1 MKKERKKS
9 RALIAWAV
17 IVAVVCMVPMLVS
30 CQKPLPTPEGK
41 PLDRVQLMTATGE
54 LATVEYTVSKIIKA
68 KDCTWWKI
76 GEKRVLFK
84 CNAYLQAGV
93 DMASYDDSK
102 TRIDSSAMA
111 ITVTLPKVKILSCR
125 MPFEEIR
132 LVESEATGFRH
143 QFSAEERQLLLQQ
156 GEQSILADVDSGK
169 YAILA
174 DAERNTRIFFERMLT
189 RLGYKSV
196 TIKFEK

>member
-1 MKKERKKS
+1 
-9 RALIAWAV
+9 
-17 IVAVVCMVPMLVS
+17 
-30 CQKPLPTPEGK
+30 
-41 PLDRVQLMTATGE
+41 
-54 LATVEYTVSKIIKA
+54 
-68 KDCTWWKI
+68 
-76 GEKRVLFK
+76 
-84 CNAYLQAGV
+84 
-93 DMASYDDSK
+93 
-102 TRIDSSAMA
+102 
-111 ITVTLPKVKILSCR
+111 

-156 GEQSILADVDSGK
+156 GEQSILADVESGK

-174 DAERNTRIFFERMLT
+174 DAERNTLIFFERMLT

>member
-17 IVAVVCMVPMLVS
+17 IVAVVCMVPMLAS

-111 ITVTLPKVKILSCR
+111 ITVTLRKVKILSCR

-156 GEQSILADVDSGK
+156 GEQSILADVESGK

>member
-9 RALIAWAV
+9 RALTVWAV
-17 IVAVVCMVPMLVS
+17 IVAVVCMVPMLAS

-93 DMASYDDSK
+93 DMGSYDDSK
-102 TRIDSSAMA
+102 TRIDPSAMV

-132 LVESEATGFRH
+132 LVENEATGFRH

-156 GEQSILADVDSGK
+156 GEKSILADVDSGK

>member
-9 RALIAWAV
+9 RSLTAWAV
-17 IVAVVCMVPMLVS
+17 IVAVVCMVSMLAS

-93 DMASYDDSK
+93 DMGSYDDSK

-111 ITVTLPKVKILSCR
+111 ITVTLPKVIILSCR

-132 LVESEATGFRH
+132 LVENEATGFRH

-174 DAERNTRIFFERMLT
+174 DAERNTRIFFECMLT

>member
-1 MKKERKKS
+1 MTKARKQS

-17 IVAVVCMVPMLVS
+17 IVAVVCMVPMLAS

-84 CNAYLQAGV
+84 CNAYLTAGV
-93 DMASYDDSK
+93 DMTQYDDSK
-102 TRIDSSAMA
+102 T
-111 ITVTLPKVKILSCR
+111 
-125 MPFEEIR
+125 
-132 LVESEATGFRH
+132 
-143 QFSAEERQLLLQQ
+143 Q
-156 GEQSILADVDSGK
+156 
-169 YAILA
+169 
-174 DAERNTRIFFERMLT
+174 
-189 RLGYKSV
+189 
-196 TIKFEK
+196 

>member
-9 RALIAWAV
+9 RALTAWAV
-17 IVAVVCMVPMLVS
+17 IVAAVCMVPMLAS

-84 CNAYLQAGV
+84 CNAYPV
-93 DMASYDDSK
+93 SY
-102 TRIDSSAMA
+102 THL
-111 ITVTLPKVKILSCR
+111 TLPTIL
-125 MPFEEIR
+125 
-132 LVESEATGFRH
+132 LV
-143 QFSAEERQLLLQQ
+143 
-156 GEQSILADVDSGK
+156 
-169 YAILA
+169 
-174 DAERNTRIFFERMLT
+174 
-189 RLGYKSV
+189 
-196 TIKFEK
+196 

>member
-1 MKKERKKS
+1 MKKELKKS
-9 RALIAWAV
+9 RALTAWAV
-17 IVAVVCMVPMLVS
+17 IVAVVCMVAMLAS

-93 DMASYDDSK
+93 DMTSYDDSK

-111 ITVTLPKVKILSCR
+111 ITVTLPKAKILSCR

-132 LVESEATGFRH
+132 LVENEATGFRH

>member
-1 MKKERKKS
+1 MNTLFKHIHL
-9 RALIAWAV
+9 RAGFLMLIMAMGMA
-17 IVAVVCMVPMLVS
+17 PMLLS
-30 CQKPLPTPEGK
+30 CQKPVVTPAK
-41 PLDRVQLMTATGE
+41 PPVNRVQLMTATGE

-84 CNAYLQAGV
+84 CNAYLTAGV
-93 DMASYDDSK
+93 DMTQYDDSK
-102 TRIDSSAMA
+102 TQINEAAHA
-111 ITVTLPKVKILSCR
+111 IVVTLPKVKLMSCR
-125 MPFEEIR
+125 IPFNEIR
-132 LVESEATGFRH
+132 LVENEATGFRH
-143 QFSAEERQLLLQQ
+143 EFSAHERQLLLRQ
-156 GEQSILADVDSGK
+156 GEQSIRADVDSGK

-174 DAERNTRIFFERMLT
+174 DAERNTRIFFERMLN

>member
-1 MKKERKKS
+1 MKTNRKNAYRFTLFAS
-9 RALIAWAV
+9 T
-17 IVAVVCMVPMLVS
+17 LVLVLGLGA
-30 CQKPLPTPEGK
+30 CQKPLPAPK
-41 PLDRVQLMTATGE
+41 VSPPADRVQLMAATGQ
-54 LATVEYTVSKIIKA
+54 LATVQYTVSKIIKA
-68 KDCTWWKI
+68 KDCTWWKL

-93 DMASYDDSK
+93 DMADYDDSQ

-111 ITVTLPKVKILSCR
+111 ITVTLPKVKVLSYK
-125 MPFEEIR
+125 MPFSEVR
-132 LVESEATGFRH
+132 LVENEATGFRH
-143 QFSAEERQLLLQQ
+143 QFTAEERQLLLQQ
-156 GEQSILADVDSGK
+156 GEQSILADVTSGK

-174 DAERNTRIFFERMLT
+174 DAERNARTFFERMLT

>member
-1 MKKERKKS
+1 
-9 RALIAWAV
+9 
-17 IVAVVCMVPMLVS
+17 
-30 CQKPLPTPEGK
+30 
-41 PLDRVQLMTATGE
+41 
-54 LATVEYTVSKIIKA
+54 
-68 KDCTWWKI
+68 
-76 GEKRVLFK
+76 
-84 CNAYLQAGV
+84 
-93 DMASYDDSK
+93 
-102 TRIDSSAMA
+102 
-111 ITVTLPKVKILSCR
+111 

-132 LVESEATGFRH
+132 LVENEATGFRH

>member
-1 MKKERKKS
+1 MKKELKKS
-9 RALIAWAV
+9 RALTAWAV

-111 ITVTLPKVKILSCR
+111 INVTLPKVKILSCR

-132 LVESEATGFRH
+132 LVENEATGFRH

>member
-1 MKKERKKS
+1 MKKNS
-9 RALIAWAV
+9 RNSRSLPLWALALAMCMAV
-17 IVAVVCMVPMLVS
+17 LLPSS
-30 CQKPLPTPEGK
+30 CQKPLPGAESRPV
-41 PLDRVQLMTATGE
+41 DRVQLMTATGE

-84 CNAYLQAGV
+84 CRAYLQAGV
-93 DMASYDDSK
+93 DMGAYDDSQ
-102 TRIDSSAMA
+102 TRIDSAAMA
-111 ITVTLPKVKILSCR
+111 ISVTLPKPKILSCR
-125 MPFEEIR
+125 MPFDEIM
-132 LVESEATGFRH
+132 LVENEATGFRH

-156 GEQSILADVDSGK
+156 GEQAILADVDSGK

-174 DAERNTRIFFERMLT
+174 DAERNARVFFERMLT

-196 TIKFEK
+196 TVKFEN

>member
-1 MKKERKKS
+1 
-9 RALIAWAV
+9 
-17 IVAVVCMVPMLVS
+17 MVPMLVS

-54 LATVEYTVSKIIKA
+54 LATVEYTVSKIIKV

-93 DMASYDDSK
+93 DMGSYDDSK

-132 LVESEATGFRH
+132 LVENEATGFRH

>member
-1 MKKERKKS
+1 MKKELKKS
-9 RALIAWAV
+9 RSLTAWAV
-17 IVAVVCMVPMLVS
+17 VVAVVCMVPMLVS

-41 PLDRVQLMTATGE
+41 PLDRAQLMTATGE

-93 DMASYDDSK
+93 DMADYDDSK
-102 TRIDSSAMA
+102 TRIDSSAKA

>member
-1 MKKERKKS
+1 MKKELKKS
-9 RALIAWAV
+9 RALAAWAV
-17 IVAVVCMVPMLVS
+17 IVAVVCMVPMLAS

-93 DMASYDDSK
+93 DMGSYDDSK

-111 ITVTLPKVKILSCR
+111 IIVTLPKVKILSCR

-132 LVESEATGFRH
+132 LVENEATGFRH

>member
-9 RALIAWAV
+9 RALTAWAV
-17 IVAVVCMVPMLVS
+17 IVAVVCMVPMLAS

-93 DMASYDDSK
+93 DMGSYDDSK
-102 TRIDSSAMA
+102 TRIDLSAMA

-125 MPFEEIR
+125 MPLEKIR
-132 LVESEATGFRH
+132 LVEDEATGF
-143 QFSAEERQLLLQQ
+143 
-156 GEQSILADVDSGK
+156 
-169 YAILA
+169 
-174 DAERNTRIFFERMLT
+174 
-189 RLGYKSV
+189 
-196 TIKFEK
+196 

>member
-17 IVAVVCMVPMLVS
+17 IVAVVCMVPMLAS

-84 CNAYLQAGV
+84 CNAYLTAGV
-93 DMASYDDSK
+93 DMTQYDDSK
-102 TRIDSSAMA
+102 TQINEAAHA
-111 ITVTLPKVKILSCR
+111 IVVTLPKVKLMSCR
-125 MPFEEIR
+125 IPFNEIR
-132 LVESEATGFRH
+132 LVENEATGFRH
-143 QFSAEERQLLLQQ
+143 EFSAHERQLLLRQ
-156 GEQSILADVDSGK
+156 GEQSIRADVDSGK

-174 DAERNTRIFFERMLT
+174 DAERNTRIFFERMLN

>member
-1 MKKERKKS
+1 MNTLFKHIHP
-9 RALIAWAV
+9 RAAFLPIIIALT
-17 IVAVVCMVPMLVS
+17 IVPLFLS
-30 CQKPLPTPEGK
+30 CQKTVLPPAK
-41 PLDRVQLMTATGE
+41 PPVNRVQLMTATGQ

-84 CNAYLQAGV
+84 CNAYLTAGV
-93 DMASYDDSK
+93 DMTEYDDSK
-102 TRIDSSAMA
+102 TQINEAA
-111 ITVTLPKVKILSCR
+111 HTIVVTLPKVKLMSCR
-125 MPFEEIR
+125 IPFNEIR
-132 LVESEATGFRH
+132 LVENEATGFRH
-143 QFSAEERQLLLQQ
+143 EFSAQERQLLLQQ
-156 GEQSILADVDSGK
+156 GEQSIRADVDSGK

-174 DAERNTRIFFERMLT
+174 DAERNTRIFFERMLG

>member
-9 RALIAWAV
+9 RSLTAWAL
-17 IVAVVCMVPMLVS
+17 IVAVVCMVPMLAS

-93 DMASYDDSK
+93 DMTGYDDSK
-102 TRIDSSAMA
+102 TRIDS
-111 ITVTLPKVKILSCR
+111 
-125 MPFEEIR
+125 
-132 LVESEATGFRH
+132 
-143 QFSAEERQLLLQQ
+143 SAEERQLLLQQ

>member
-9 RALIAWAV
+9 RALTAWAV
-17 IVAVVCMVPMLVS
+17 IVAVVCMVPMLAS
-30 CQKPLPTPEGK
+30 CQKLLPTPEGK

-93 DMASYDDSK
+93 DMTSYDDSK
-102 TRIDSSAMA
+102 TRIDSSAMG

-132 LVESEATGFRH
+132 LVENEATGFRH

>member
-9 RALIAWAV
+9 RALTAWAV
-17 IVAVVCMVPMLVS
+17 IVAVVCMVPMLAS

-93 DMASYDDSK
+93 DMGSYDDSK

-111 ITVTLPKVKILSCR
+111 ITVTLPKVKILWCR

-132 LVESEATGFRH
+132 LVENEATGFRH

>member
-9 RALIAWAV
+9 RALTAWAV
-17 IVAVVCMVPMLVS
+17 IVAVVCMVPMLAS

-93 DMASYDDSK
+93 DMGSYDDSK
-102 TRIDSSAMA
+102 TRIDLSAMA
-111 ITVTLPKVKILSCR
+111 ITVTLPKVKILSFR

-132 LVESEATGFRH
+132 LVEDEATGFRH